1 MKKINFRIIILIV
14 FIICIYLLKKTMFIK
29 GDIFYY
35 QMVSVVKG
43 EKYFLAKIHLVRF
56 LAIFPFYLS
65 TYLSEKISI
74 LIQGVVIYFYAK
86 PVLKLQNLN
95 TYILIILVLL
105 LFSYR
110 TSIVALSLPYFHMYQ
125 KSKKKKYLFFSFLFS
140 TLSSATVLNFI
151 IIYLVYNYK
160 KLYNKIPFVI
170 LILVFFIPSFQ
181 HKVVFFT
188 QGGDSYFITMFNRS
202 FLVMSILFKDYMR
215 IMIIIFVILIF
226 IYELISIIIKKKIT
240 ARNIEYILPIFYIFM
255 EGLGVYSYLISYSIL
270 ISKSRKS
277 STNICY

>member
-35 QMVSVVKG
+35 QMVSVVEG

-65 TYLSEKISI
+65 TYLPEKISI

-125 KSKKKKYLFFSFLFS
+125 KSKKKKYLFFCQSCKNNRIKYMNMIS
-140 TLSSATVLNFI
+140 TYYYRLTIF
-151 IIYLVYNYK
+151 
-160 KLYNKIPFVI
+160 KI
-170 LILVFFIPSFQ
+170 
-181 HKVVFFT
+181 
-188 QGGDSYFITMFNRS
+188 FN
-202 FLVMSILFKDYMR
+202 SI
-215 IMIIIFVILIF
+215 
-226 IYELISIIIKKKIT
+226 
-240 ARNIEYILPIFYIFM
+240 N
-255 EGLGVYSYLISYSIL
+255 SYSVNYFY
-270 ISKSRKS
+270 KNRNYPK
-277 STNICY
+277 